1 MNSPLTD
8 QPTDKDTENLSE
20 PSSRIRMNGNGNGT
34 TNGQK
39 RGFMYRLRKFLRRRQ
54 NDTDLREAI
63 EELITD
69 SNQGAEDETS
79 ISVAEHERTLISN
92 VLDLRD
98 LPVIDVMVPRADVL
112 AVDITT
118 PLDELLSLLSETA
131 HSRLPVYEEELD
143 NVIGAV
149 HMKDL
154 VGQVQNAETFELR
167 KVLRNVLVVA
177 PSMRVMDLL
186 VQMRQSRVHLAMVVD
201 EFGGIDGLITINDLI
216 EAIVG
221 EIDDEH
227 VSEIQPQLIERADG
241 SVVVDARYAI
251 EDFEEKYGEELLN
264 EEDKEDVGTLGGFV
278 NAVAGHLPVRGEIIS
293 YENDIEF
300 EVIDADPRRINRI
313 RIRNLPETTDTK

>member
-1 MNSPLTD
+1 MPEDVKEDSHTQTITYTPPVERRNKKPFA
-8 QPTDKDTENLSE
+8 E
-20 PSSRIRMNGNGNGT
+20 RV
-34 TNGQK
+34 K
-39 RGFMYRLRKFLRRRQ
+39 RFFKRKQ

-69 SNQGAEDETS
+69 SNNNAVENTDKVA
-79 ISVAEHERTLISN
+79 IAEHERALITN

-98 LPVIDVMVPRADVL
+98 LPVVEVMVPRADIL
-112 AVDITT
+112 AIDVST
-118 PLDELLSLLSETA
+118 PYGELVKLLSETA
-131 HSRLPVYEEELD
+131 HSRIPVYEEELD

-149 HMKDL
+149 HMKDV
-154 VGQVQNAETFELR
+154 VGQLQKKEKFEL
-167 KVLRNVLVVA
+167 KKILRNVLVVA

-241 SVVVDARYAI
+241 SVIVDARYEI
-251 EDFEEKYGEELLN
+251 EEFEEKYGNILD
-264 EEDKEDVGTLGGFV
+264 EEDQEDVDTLGGFV
-278 NAVAGHLPVRGEIIS
+278 NAIAGHLPIRGEIIP
-293 YENDIEF
+293 YENGLEF
-300 EVIDADPRRINRI
+300 EVIDADPRRIKRI
-313 RIRNLPETTDTK
+313 RIRNLPTPLEPEDE